1 MNTLKKLKKL
11 LKEIEGY
18 NSHKKPQV
26 VISSLIK
33 RYDQDFNE
41 DFKSITE
48 KIQIKSNQIKQFI
61 LLHDSYKFWYTLTK
75 IKRLNIY
82 NGKSCVGRRLL
93 RKPYISQDHITRR

>member
-1 MNTLKKLKKL
+1 MNALKKLKRL

-18 NSHKKPQV
+18 DSHKKPQV
-26 VISSLIK
+26 IISSLIK

-41 DFKSITE
+41 DFKSIAE
-48 KIQIKSNQIKQFI
+48 KTQIKQFI

-93 RKPYISQDHITRR
+93 RKHYISQDHITRRQKIN